1 MPANARFHGGPAWV
15 ILLSDRD
22 NVTLYSGINLFFIRL
37 FTLLV
42 PRVLHPPFVFIT
54 AGIFFLLLPV
64 QRRATLAN
72 LRVVTGQRRVGRL
85 AFSTFYKYCRNWTD
99 VMLMFRL
106 RGKALFS
113 LVGRE
118 RGGEHLDAVL
128 ARGCGAILISPHLGN
143 WELGGL
149 GLADRGYPVNVL
161 TFRERDEKVNELREE
176 VRAERGIRFIYVDRD
191 DTSPLAIIEAV
202 NALRRNEVLALLGDR
217 DGSSH
222 TVTVDFFGRPAP
234 IPVGAAYLAI
244 ATGAPVI
251 PVFVPLER
259 GLYSTIMEEP
269 VYFER
274 GHADHGKAIREG
286 TGRVLRV
293 FERYIR
299 DYPDQWYNFYDYWGK

>member
-1 MPANARFHGGPAWV
+1 M
-15 ILLSDRD
+15 
-22 NVTLYSGINLFFIRL
+22 TLYSGINLFFIRL

-42 PRVLHPPFVFIT
+42 PRLLHPPCAFVT
-54 AGIFFLLLPV
+54 AVIFYLLLPA
-64 QRRATLAN
+64 QRRGARLN
-72 LRVVTGQRRVGRL
+72 LQTVTGRRRVGGL
-85 AFSTFYKYCRNWTD
+85 AFSAFYKYCRNWTD
-99 VMLMFRL
+99 TLLMFRL
-106 RGKALFS
+106 RGPALFS

-118 RGGEHLDAVL
+118 SGGEHLDAVL

-149 GLADRGYPVNVL
+149 GLADRGYPLNVL
-161 TFRERDEKVNELREE
+161 TFRERDEKVNELREN
-176 VRAERGIRFIYVDRD
+176 VRSGRGIRFIYVDRD

-222 TVTVDFFGRPAP
+222 TLTFDFFGRPAQ
-234 IPVGAAYLAI
+234 IPVGAAYLAL

-251 PVFVPLER
+251 PVFVPLEGGR
-259 GLYSTIMEEP
+259 YSTLMEEP
-269 VYFER
+269 IYFEGGR
-274 GHADHGKAIREG
+274 ADREQAIREG

-299 DYPDQWYNFYDYWGK
+299 EYPDQWYNFYDYWGK

>member
-1 MPANARFHGGPAWV
+1 M
-15 ILLSDRD
+15 
-22 NVTLYSGINLFFIRL
+22 TLYSGINLFFIRL
-37 FTLLV
+37 LTLLV
-42 PRVLHPPFVFIT
+42 PRFLYPPFALVT
-54 AGIFFLLLPV
+54 AGIIFLLLPGT
-64 QRRATLAN
+64 RREVRAN
-72 LRVVTGQRRVGRL
+72 LRVVTGRQQVEGL
-85 AFSTFYKYCRNWTD
+85 IFSTYYKYCRNWTD

-118 RGGEHLDAVL
+118 SGGGHLDAAL

-149 GLADRGYPVNVL
+149 GLADLGYPLNVL
-161 TFRERDEKVNELREE
+161 TFRERDAEVNELREE
-176 VRAERGIRFIYVDRD
+176 VRAGRGIRIIYVDRD

-202 NALRRNEVLALLGDR
+202 NALRRNEVIALLGDR

-222 TVTVDFFGRPAP
+222 TATFDFFGRPAQ

-251 PVFVPLER
+251 PVFVPLEGGR
-259 GLYSTIMEEP
+259 YSTLMEEP
-269 VYFER
+269 VWFESGR
-274 GHADHGKAIREG
+274 EDHGKAIREG
-286 TGRVLRV
+286 TERLLRV

-299 DYPDQWYNFYDYWGK
+299 AYPDQWYNFYDYWGIKRMKDEG